1 MHIRLSLL
9 GLGLALSLCSAVTAQ
24 DLPTTTDHGITITP
38 DDLTNAIQQT
48 QDFWGPVRKLLHSE
62 ECTIAELAKRKEA
75 AAFLKQVHDNLH
87 TRLFEMGDEV
97 AMDLIDYLGK
107 RLRMY
112 EVYRKLRATIGDDAV
127 TYVLVDRWGYDF
139 RVLHLLPKNEQPA
152 KIAELL
158 VRMNEEMKAAGVAE
172 AKLADAA
179 KLWTVQADVIEKM
192 AATGAGQ
199 MMLDYE
205 RKGFALE
212 KSVGDLLADIS
223 LSADWAQIINAPSA
237 TIGREDFVKAWS
249 SLTESR
255 DLRPTASQPV
265 INR

>member
-1 MHIRLSLL
+1 MRIRHSLVGVGFVLSMIVAAP
-9 GLGLALSLCSAVTAQ
+9 GQ
-24 DLPTTTDHGITITP
+24 DLPTTTDHGITITA
-38 DDLTNAIQQT
+38 DDLTTAIQQT
-48 QDFWGPVRKLLHSE
+48 QDFWGPVRKHLHSE
-62 ECTIAELAKRKEA
+62 ECTIADMAKRKEA

-97 AMDLIDYLGK
+97 AMDLIDYVGK

-112 EVYRKLRATIGDDAV
+112 EVYRKIRATIGDDTV
-127 TYVLVDRWGYDF
+127 TYTLVDSWGYEF
-139 RVLHLLPKNEQPA
+139 RKLHLLAKEEQPA

-158 VRMNEEMKAAGVAE
+158 GRMNEDMKAAGLDD
-172 AKLADAA
+172 AKIAAAA
-179 KLWTVQADVIEKM
+179 KLWIIQADVIQKM

-205 RKGFALE
+205 RQGWALE
-212 KSVGDLLADIS
+212 KTAGDLLADIS
-223 LSADWAQIINAPSA
+223 LAADWAQIANASTA
-237 TIGREDFVKAWS
+237 EIGREDFVKAWA
-249 SLTESR
+249 SLKEFR